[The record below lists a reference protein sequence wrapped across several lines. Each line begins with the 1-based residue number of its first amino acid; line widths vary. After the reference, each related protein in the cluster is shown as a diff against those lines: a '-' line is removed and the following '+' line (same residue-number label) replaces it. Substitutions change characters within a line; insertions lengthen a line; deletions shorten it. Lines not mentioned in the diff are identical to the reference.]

1 MLFNKQTIDEET
13 RRKYVQEIDRL
24 VDQGKKREALEKT
37 KELEAQD
44 RDAAGYYMAYFYHM
58 GEVLRENER
67 EALKRLAGYIDRFPD
82 DRDAYLLLGDIQVGL
97 ENDAAAVKTYEKAIR
112 MGSVAAMPILAGLYK
127 IQADQLRN
135 QSARSLNPVTY
146 AANTG
151 KALSLYISSMDL
163 YRTANQRDKDLLD
176 DTDWQGYGRIL
187 DTVYAMSLNGEV
199 KEVPKSSVER
209 AGILGL
215 GASIMAGKADVRTQ
229 EYWRGQAVEAAARME
244 AAGYAVAAEYFRA
257 SLCMSDCEKKKQEML
272 LNAIFHMDRAQALSG
287 TLTAQQRGDYPS
299 DFGDIIQQYNKLNGR
314 LGKAMQNRLRA
325 GELPRLEL
333 DYPADSV
340 PTIESNP
347 VFAEYLAR
355 ARGGR
360 GTQAPVGQAAPQK
373 KKGLFG
379 RFF

>member
-1 MLFNKQTIDEET
+1 
-13 RRKYVQEIDRL
+13 
-24 VDQGKKREALEKT
+24 
-37 KELEAQD
+37 
-44 RDAAGYYMAYFYHM
+44 
-58 GEVLRENER
+58 
-67 EALKRLAGYIDRFPD
+67 
-82 DRDAYLLLGDIQVGL
+82 
-97 ENDAAAVKTYEKAIR
+97 
-112 MGSVAAMPILAGLYK
+112 
-127 IQADQLRN
+127 
-135 QSARSLNPVTY
+135 
-146 AANTG
+146 
-151 KALSLYISSMDL
+151 
-163 YRTANQRDKDLLD
+163 
-176 DTDWQGYGRIL
+176 
-187 DTVYAMSLNGEV
+187 MSLNGEV

-215 GASIMAGKADVRTQ
+215 GASIVAGKADVRTQ
-229 EYWRGQAVEAAARME
+229 GYWRGQAVEAAARME

-287 TLTAQQRGDYPS
+287 TLTAEQRGDYPS
-299 DFGDIIQQYNKLNGR
+299 DFEDIIQQYNKLNGR

-347 VFAEYLAR
+347 VFAEYLAK
-355 ARGGR
+355 AKN
-360 GTQAPVGQAAPQK
+360 GQSAQSPSGEAAPQK